1 MPCNVNR
8 CNEFE
13 GRSEERGEGGREGGG
28 GKEEKRNLHL
38 LFSFFERPMIREI

>member
-13 GRSEERGEGGREGGG
+13 GRSEERGEGGREGRG
-28 GKEEKRNLHL
+28 ERKRNVISISSF
-38 LFSFFERPMIREI
+38 LFSSDR